1 MIYLG
6 IFAIGVALWMA
17 YELWRAPLL
26 RQDRE
31 DGPFITVRPKRKLSN
46 LFKRKKQHDHSN
58 NT

>member
-26 RQDRE
+26 RQDKD
-31 DGPFITVRPKRKLSN
+31 DGPFITVRPQRKLKN
-46 LFKRKKQHDHSN
+46 LFKRKKQHDNPN